1 LYSEPTSFCFVS
13 FLFYNL
19 NKWAENGW
27 LHDFGFLDFAGS
39 GVVHLT
45 GGMGALV
52 GAILVGPRFGKFV
65 HYDDKSEVEF
75 FDEAQ
80 DRNFKKIRIVR
91 DIPGHSATL
100 YVLGTMILFV
110 GWFSFN
116 AG

>member
-1 LYSEPTSFCFVS
+1 MNANLSAC
-13 FLFYNL
+13 LFTL
-19 NKWAENGW
+19 RIQWAENGW
-27 LHDFGFLDFAGS
+27 LKADVGFLDFAGS

-52 GAILVGPRFGKFV
+52 GAILVGPRYGKFV
-65 HYDDKSEVEF
+65 RYEDSSELDLLAAAA
-75 FDEAQ
+75 DEQ
-80 DRNFKKIRIVR
+80 SFKGKLVVR
-91 DIPGHSATL
+91 EMPGHSATL